1 MAGQRL
7 SPGPVPLYYQLKQIL
22 RSAIERGEYQPGDQ
36 LPSEPELTRNY
47 GISRITARQALDE
60 LETEGLVIRRHG
72 KGTYVSEQ
80 LNEPEPLLL
89 TELSED
95 LKEAELE
102 PSSRLLTF
110 IHEQASARLAKSLQL
125 EAGEEVVRI
134 DQLRLGR
141 DKILAYDTTSLPAK
155 YGNQLSGV
163 DLTHESLLQALEVR
177 AKIPV
182 EHGSFTISATN
193 ASEEQ
198 ANILEVPAGSALL
211 VMRSLAY
218 TIQNEPLYVQER
230 FFLPE
235 HVHYQGQLQRRP
247 TSLRGAPYQVSTFS
261 PIFELRA

>member
-72 KGTYVSEQ
+72 KGTYVSEPFSQ
-80 LNEPEPLLL
+80 PEQLLL
-89 TELSED
+89 ADFSED
-95 LKEAELE
+95 LRQAGLN

-110 IHEQASARLAKSLQL
+110 IHEPASAALAESLHL
-125 EAGEEVVRI
+125 AEGAEVVRI
-134 DQLRLGR
+134 DQLRLGNAQ
-141 DKILAYDTTSLPAK
+141 ILAYDTTSLPAK
-155 YGNQLSGV
+155 YRNLLSGV
-163 DLTHESLLQALEVR
+163 DLNQESLLQALEVR

-182 EHGSFTISATN
+182 ERGTFMISATN

-198 ANILEVPAGSALL
+198 ATNLEVSVGTALL
-211 VMRSLAY
+211 VTRSTAY
-218 TIQNEPLYVQER
+218 TSGDEPLYVQER
-230 FFLPE
+230 FFLSE
-235 HVHYQGQLQRRP
+235 HVQYLGRLQRRP
-247 TSLRGAPYQVSTFS
+247 ANLRGASYQVCEFS
-261 PIFELRA
+261 PIFE